1 MSDAFDQW
9 VEWCS
14 KPLGDRRGIPAELYA
29 AVMSLPEADHSDR
42 QRVNE
47 AIRHH
52 KRLAA
57 REEPFGSTSTI
68 TRTAERTRQASPD
81 G

>member
-1 MSDAFDQW
+1 MSDAFDRW

-14 KPLGDRRGIPAELYA
+14 KPPGDRRGIPAELYA

-47 AIRHH
+47 AVRHH
-52 KRLAA
+52 DEARREGRTDHGNLLPASLPGEAA
-57 REEPFGSTSTI
+57 VDP
-68 TRTAERTRQASPD
+68 
-81 G
+81 

>member
-1 MSDAFDQW
+1 MSDAFDRW

-42 QRVNE
+42 QKQSQS
-47 AIRHH
+47 I
-52 KRLAA
+52 
-57 REEPFGSTSTI
+57 EPSRPTS
-68 TRTAERTRQASPD
+68 APVSQSPISA
-81 G
+81 